1 MKKDKLTYL
10 LILLVLLLFLF
21 RDFLNMIMINKDEL
35 LQASIINTA
44 LVTELK
50 TDNEALKNIIAG
62 ADALNYEATISKVK
76 YRNIYDFKQEMTIFK
91 GKEQGLK
98 AGDAVLNTEGLI
110 GMIKK
115 VNKNTAIVRLLTNK
129 ESNASVKINDAFG
142 ILKMK
147 DGEMVVSNMTN
158 YDKVQVGDKIYTSGL
173 GNLPGSIL
181 IGEVAAITNDSLE
194 IEKII
199 TVKWAVDFTH
209 LNYVYVVGG
218 K

>member
-10 LILLVLLLFLF
+10 LILLLLLLFLF
-21 RDFLNMIMINKDEL
+21 RDYFNTFMINKDEL

-44 LVTELK
+44 LVKELK
-50 TDNEALKNIIAG
+50 TDNEALRNIIAG
-62 ADALNYEATISKVK
+62 ADALNYEAIISKVK

-110 GMIKK
+110 GTIKK

-142 ILKMK
+142 LLKMK

-181 IGEVAAITNDSLE
+181 IGEVATITNDPLE